1 MTLDEPNDADVIFR
15 DDQVTV
21 LGDSRVRQETEGASG
36 LFVDF
41 TADRWGG
48 NGFLI
53 RLTRSARSNFC

>member
-1 MTLDEPNDADVIFR
+1 MIFR

-53 RLTRSARSNFC
+53 RLTRSARSNCC